1 MTELILS
8 SKYKAFL
15 KHQAPVEFLEGTT
28 AAGKTTVGAV
38 KFLFKVAESNRKL
51 HILSGLDLGTIEK
64 NVIQAEL
71 GIKDIFGDLISYH
84 SKGNKDHSLPH
95 LRYQTPNGE
104 KIIYVLGY
112 DNRSR
117 WKKVL
122 GGQYGCLYIDEIN
135 IADMEYVREIFMRA
149 DYVMATL
156 NPDDPELPIYHEYI
170 NHSRP
175 LPQYEKDAP
184 KEISDQLTEAPKP
197 GWVHWFFGFD
207 HNAGLTEQK
216 KQQIISSVP
225 VGTKLHKNKILG
237 VRGRAEGLVFSN
249 FEYRNNVISERQAKQ
264 KNYIHFSCGVDTSY
278 SAQSND
284 TITFIFQGITD
295 QGELVILEEEVKNN
309 KDEKTPFAP
318 SDIAANLFQFL
329 ERCRDKWGL
338 ARIIYIDN
346 ADQATITELQKFKRE
361 NPNVYNFV
369 GSDKRMK
376 IIDRINLMLGWIDSD
391 GKAPSYLVVDHCNN
405 HIHEMNTYAWDGEAP
420 EDKNDHTI
428 NASQYGFL
436 PIREKIGYAFK
447 KTNTKQKIKRIK
459 QLGL

>member
-1 MTELILS
+1 MTDLILS
-8 SKYKAFL
+8 PKYKAFL
-15 KHQAPVEFLEGTT
+15 KHHSAVEFLEGTT

-38 KFLFKVAESNRKL
+38 KFLFKVAESTRKL

-184 KEISDQLTEAPKP
+184 KEINDQLTETPKA

-207 HNAGLTEQK
+207 HNDGLTEQK

-225 VGTKLHKNKILG
+225 IGTKLYKNKILG

-249 FEYRNNVISERQAKQ
+249 FEYRNNVISEQQAKK
-264 KNYIHFSCGVDTSY
+264 KNYIQFSCGVDTSY
-278 SAQSND
+278 SAQTND
-284 TITFIFQGITD
+284 TIAFIFQGVTD
-295 QGELVILEEEVKNN
+295 QGELVVLEEEVKNN

-329 ERCRDKWGL
+329 ERCRKKWGL
-338 ARIIYIDN
+338 ARIAYVDN
-346 ADQATITELQKFKRE
+346 ADQATINELNKLKRTS
-361 NPNVYNFV
+361 PNVYTIV

-376 IIDRINLMLGWIDSD
+376 IIDRINLMLGWINSD
-391 GKAPSYLVVDHCNN
+391 GKAPNYLVVDHCNS
-405 HIHEMNTYAWDGEAP
+405 HIHEMNTYAWEDDAP

-436 PIREKIGYAFK
+436 PIRDKIGYEFK
-447 KTNTKQKIKRIK
+447 KANTKQKIRRIK

>member
-1 MTELILS
+1 MTDLILS
-8 SKYKAFL
+8 PKYKAFL
-15 KHQAPVEFLEGTT
+15 KHSAPVEFLEGTT

-38 KFLFKVAESNRKL
+38 KFLFKVAESTRKL

-95 LRYQTPNGE
+95 LRYQTTNGE

-175 LPQYEKDAP
+175 LPQYENDAP
-184 KEISDQLTEAPKP
+184 KEINDQLTESPKP

-207 HNAGLTEQK
+207 HNDGLTEQK

-225 VGTKLHKNKILG
+225 IGTKLHKNKILG

-249 FEYRNNVISERQAKQ
+249 FEYRNNVISEQQARQ
-264 KNYIHFSCGVDTSY
+264 KNYIQFSCGVDTSY

-295 QGELVILEEEVKNN
+295 QGELIILEEEVKNN

-329 ERCRDKWGL
+329 ERCRNKWGL

-447 KTNTKQKIKRIK
+447 KKNTKQKINRIK